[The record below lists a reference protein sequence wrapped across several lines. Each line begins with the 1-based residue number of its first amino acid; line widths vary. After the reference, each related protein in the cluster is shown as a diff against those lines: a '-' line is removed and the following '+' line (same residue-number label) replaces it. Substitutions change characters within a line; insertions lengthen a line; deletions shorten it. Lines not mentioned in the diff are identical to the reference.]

1 MRAREAG
8 WRRPQRR
15 DPRCRQ
21 DSGVAEALG
30 AGGGGLRAHLNE
42 AHLLHGVA
50 DLAIARSILHN
61 GMNWIT
67 IGPTR
72 LSADTTVGPINM
84 TLSVR

>member
-1 MRAREAG
+1 VRAREAG

-61 GMNWIT
+61 GMSFRT
-67 IGPTR
+67 F
-72 LSADTTVGPINM
+72 SDA
-84 TLSVR
+84 